1 MTLTRLSSIP
11 KAEAVSVLV
20 YGSAKTGKTFFAG
33 TAGERMLFI
42 SNGDGHST
50 LQSKCFKDRFKTDPF
65 IEIVPVDDMAKGAVA
80 FRKVAELIEANLTN
94 PDIDT
99 IVVDDASRQIQA
111 STLLALEINQKLN
124 KSTTLANT
132 KNFDL
137 LLPVVQDFG
146 TEIENT
152 LQSYSWFISECKHNK
167 KHFILLAHERNI
179 FKKGKNI
186 GDQPELV
193 KTVPYFTGADKNPDR
208 IPGLFD
214 WVLHSESTGAGERTR
229 YKVRTEGDE
238 NLIAGC
244 RDGKGIFPTIIENP
258 NFLKMVQSVR
268 EGKWLGNSNGDM
280 G

>member
-1 MTLTRLSSIP
+1 MILTKLSTIP
-11 KAEAVSVLV
+11 KAEAVSILV
-20 YGSAKTGKTFFAG
+20 YGGAKTGKTFFAG
-33 TAGERMLFI
+33 TAGDHSLFI

-50 LQSKCFKDRFKTDPF
+50 LQGKKFRELHTYDPF
-65 IEIVPVDDMAKGAVA
+65 IEIVGVDDISKGATA
-80 FRKVAELIEANLTN
+80 FDAISILIEKNVTN
-94 PDIDT
+94 SKIDC
-99 IVVDDASRQIQA
+99 IVVDDASRHIQ
-111 STLLALEINQKLN
+111 SSMLKALEINQKLD
-124 KSTTLANT
+124 KSKTLAQI
-132 KNFDL
+132 KNYDL
-137 LLPVVQDFG
+137 LLPAVQDYG

-152 LQSYSWFISECKHNK
+152 LQFWSWVISECKHNK

-186 GDQPELV
+186 GDQPELI

-214 WVLHSESTGAGERTR
+214 WVLHSESTGAGERTK

-238 NLIAGC
+238 NLTAGC

-258 NFLKMVQSVR
+258 NFLKMIQSVR
-268 EGKWLGNSNGDM
+268 EGKWLGKENGDM

>member
-1 MTLTRLSSIP
+1 MTLTKLSTIP
-11 KAEAVSVLV
+11 KAEAVSVLC
-20 YGSAKTGKTFFAG
+20 YGGAKTGKTFFAG
-33 TAGERMLFI
+33 TAGDRMLFI

-50 LQSKCFKDRFKTDPF
+50 LQGEAFKKKFKTDPF
-65 IEIVPVDDMAKGAVA
+65 IEIVPVDDIVKGSTSFDAISN
-80 FRKVAELIEANLTN
+80 LIEKNVNSAE
-94 PDIDT
+94 IDT
-99 IVVDDASRQIQA
+99 IIVDDASRHIQ
-111 STLLALEINQKLN
+111 SSMLKALEINQRLD
-124 KSTTLANT
+124 KSKTLALTRNY
-132 KNFDL
+132 DL
-137 LLPVVQDFG
+137 LLPAVQDYG

-152 LQSYSWFISECKHNK
+152 LQFWSWVISECKHNR

-186 GDQPELV
+186 GDQPELI

-214 WVLHSESTGAGERTR
+214 WVLHSEATGGGERTK

-238 NLIAGC
+238 NLTAGC

-258 NFLKMVQSVR
+258 NFLKMVESVKQ
-268 EGKWLGNSNGDM
+268 GKWLGLANGDM